1 MKNFT
6 TVRLLGAYMALALA
20 LCVSTGA
27 SALSELKTPTPKG
40 ETWVSVESVLKQ
52 PIPSAY
58 IEQVR
63 AVGAQ
68 HARVFVGSIQYN
80 QFWLYVDGKQVL
92 HGPLGTGNSENGY
105 ETTVGVHTIFRK
117 EGATYRSKKY
127 PEPSGGA
134 PMGYALFFT
143 QSGEA
148 VHASTNF
155 RTPVFRIM
163 NVGAEEMCIKC
174 SRGCGNL
181 READA
186 EKVHMFLR
194 IGDKVATLK

>member
-6 TVRLLGAYMALALA
+6 TARLMGVNIALALM
-20 LCVSTGA
+20 LCVSTSA
-27 SALSELKTPTPKG
+27 AALSELKTPAPKG

-52 PIPSAY
+52 PIPAAY

-80 QFWLYVDGKQVL
+80 QFWLFVDGMQVL
-92 HGPLGTGNSENGY
+92 HGPLGTGNSGDGY

-117 EGATYRSKKY
+117 EGPAYTSKKY
-127 PEPSGGA
+127 PEPSGGS

-143 QSGEA
+143 TTGEA

-155 RTPVFRIM
+155 RIPAFRIM
-163 NVGAEEMCIKC
+163 NVGTEEMCVKC

-186 EKVHMFLR
+186 QIAHMFLR
-194 IGDKVATLK
+194 IGDTVAMLK